1 MPPPPFTSPLPLTT
15 RLAVTFGMSLAGAVA
30 GALAGR
36 ALSLSMTFVM
46 LLGAVTATLLG
57 ALAWRSPEMFFKDR
71 S

>member
-46 LLGAVTATLLG
+46 LLGAVTATLLA
-57 ALAWRSPEMFFKDR
+57 ALAWRSPEMFYKDR